1 MASKW
6 EWYWSQRAPFY
17 FVTTNGYGDGIVDA
31 EGRRV
36 ASHMPEDIGLLM
48 ASAPTMFAT
57 LVWLR
62 TGLAPEDPRVAVIDR
77 VIRRASDMNCRPIR
91 PPTPE
96 EQAAARARRHER
108 KGSS

>member
-6 EWYWSQRAPFY
+6 EWHWSKRAPFY
-17 FVTTNGYGDGIVDA
+17 YETTGGYGNAVVDA

-36 ASHMPEDIGLLM
+36 ASHMPEDVGLLL
-48 ASAPTMFAT
+48 ASSPTMFAT

-62 TGLAPEDPRVAVIDR
+62 DGLPPEDPRIAVIDR
-77 VIRRASDMNCRPIR
+77 VIKRASDMSANPRR

-96 EQAAARARRHER
+96 EQAALRARRER
-108 KGSS
+108 KG